1 MLALKKIKVYY
12 AHYKHGYLSI
22 CLLLGIKIEEEIR
35 MKENVG
41 TVDRTLRVVFG
52 IALLFAGWLGS
63 LGIVGIVIGAVLV
76 FTGAFSFCPIYSAL
90 GKNTVEGPDPRGH

>member
-1 MLALKKIKVYY
+1 
-12 AHYKHGYLSI
+12 
-22 CLLLGIKIEEEIR
+22 

-41 TVDRTLRVVFG
+41 TVDRTLRVVIG
-52 IALLFAGWLGS
+52 MSLLLAGWFGGS
-63 LGIVGIVIGAVLV
+63 GVLIVIGAVLL